1 MQGETWSGARYGPPR
16 HDLAGFHFDRP
27 VLHAL
32 GVGLEQALQ
41 YVGRCTPTFEEFER
55 WIIAAAGEP
64 EALQVLR
71 INAAETGGGCP
82 EKIGWRLREFE
93 ANAPLPS
100 ADDLAFWEEHGYVV
114 VADAVPTNARER
126 AAAAVLTHVGATA
139 DDPERGMGSAP
150 MASWCNIS
158 SIRRYGHPK
167 LTASPRGIRTA
178 LGHR

>member
-1 MQGETWSGARYGPPR
+1 
-16 HDLAGFHFDRP
+16 

-55 WIIAAAGEP
+55 WIIATAGEP
-64 EALQVLR
+64 EALQVAR
-71 INAAETGGGCP
+71 INAAETGDGRP
-82 EKIGWRLREFE
+82 EEIGWRLREFE
-93 ANAPLPS
+93 ANAPVLS
-100 ADDLAFWEEHGYVV
+100 ADDLAFWGEHGYVV
-114 VADAVPTNARER
+114 SLMPYRRTPASGPQRLFSC
-126 AAAAVLTHVGATA
+126 VLAQTA